1 MPIIFACTCGKRFKT
16 ADTHVGRKVR
26 CSGCGAVLTVPSSDD
41 AATQVSTVGKPLKAD
56 DGYDIAGSP
65 DEQGNQPMGV
75 KCPGCDT
82 LLPPGTVI
90 CECGYSLR
98 LGKYVRESY
107 AQGKGPK
114 PWFNLLGIEFTPVK
128 AIPFFIMVGL
138 LVTLVTWVF
147 VGPLNKMKVGKI
159 TPVHMA
165 ELVGSMGVIQ
175 PGSLFAGTFFT
186 QQRGGVTLPGGATPP
201 PNSNVPVAQGE
212 VYEVGGSGDCLAI
225 RKAEAGDFLMVQ
237 VAIGERFLRTRKAF
251 AGIGMDL
258 VAEAN
263 RFEIEVGGQRIK
275 PMVLFKQMPDQPSLM
290 IDRAGNLSDVWPTVV
305 QPQVHHSSRQSASDE
320 SVRAMASYDG
330 LPNAGGQIEFSMFIT
345 DMGQIVSS
353 TRGQVQVK
361 LPEGFDLNYQY
372 QGGQLNITAD
382 VDTQLWRSDTQQTL
396 EASVLGY
403 AHYPMALLFP
413 RPDKNAGRMTIYFD
427 GVKVGSVSSRYGG
440 SAPPAATSSR
450 GGKVDPYDYLGAMS
464 KARIMAKNTVAAS
477 NMKQLLLAMQT
488 YQQSQGG
495 QLPDSL
501 DTLLRMMPEMDIV
514 MTHPRSGE
522 KPGFVY
528 VNPQTMPSGRIPVLY
543 EALNGQIDPHGSIG
557 YSDGTIDI
565 K

>member
-1 MPIIFACTCGKRFKT
+1 MSIIFACTCGKRFKT
-16 ADTHVGRKVR
+16 ADTHIGRKVR
-26 CSGCGAVLTVPSSDD
+26 CSGCGAVLTVPSVDESVIQASND
-41 AATQVSTVGKPLKAD
+41 SHRLKAD
-56 DGYDIAGSP
+56 AGYDVAGSP
-65 DEQGNQPMGV
+65 EQQGSQPSGV
-75 KCPGCDT
+75 QCPGCET

-114 PWFNLLGIEFTPVK
+114 PWFNLLGIEFTPAK

-138 LVTLVTWVF
+138 LVSLVTWVF

-165 ELVGSMGVIQ
+165 ELVDSMGVIQ
-175 PGSLFAGTFFT
+175 PGSLFQGTFFT
-186 QQRGGVTLPGGATPP
+186 QQRGGVTMPGGVAPP
-201 PNSNVPVAQGE
+201 PNSPVAVAQGE
-212 VYEVGGSGDCLAI
+212 VYELGGTGECLAI
-225 RKAEAGDFLMVQ
+225 RKADAGDFLMVQ
-237 VAIGERFLRTRKAF
+237 VEMGEQFLRARKVF
-251 AGIGMDL
+251 AGMGMDL
-258 VAEAN
+258 FAEAN

-275 PMVLFKQMPDQPSLM
+275 PMVLFKQMPDQPSL
-290 IDRAGNLSDVWPTVV
+290 IINRAGNLSDVWPTVV
-305 QPQVHHSSRQSASDE
+305 QPNVQHSSRQGPGDE

-330 LPNAGGQIEFSMFIT
+330 LPNASGQLEFSMFVT
-345 DMGQIVSS
+345 EMGQVVSS

-372 QGGQLNITAD
+372 QGGELNITAD
-382 VDTQLWRSDTQQTL
+382 ADTQFWRSDVQQTL

-403 AHYPMALLFP
+403 AHYPMMLLFP
-413 RPDKNAGRMTIYFD
+413 RPDKNAGAMTIYFD
-427 GVKVGSVSSRYGG
+427 GVKVGSVSSKYGG
-440 SAPPAATSSR
+440 TPPPAPTSSR

-464 KARIMAKNTVAAS
+464 KARTMAKNTVAAS

-488 YQQSQGG
+488 YQQTHGG
-495 QLPDSL
+495 QFPDSL
-501 DTLLRMMPEMDIV
+501 DTLVLSMPEMDIV

-557 YSDGTIDI
+557 YSDGTIDV